1 VAYFFVAP
9 FDRVE
14 QRRLSEKL
22 ALAVARSSRSPIG
35 GDHLPHSATGRN
47 GSISRASHAAYERLS
62 ATGSAADQSLLEYQ
76 IIFENAIVG
85 ICSMRNRIL
94 LRCNRRMEQIFGFGP
109 GELDQQPVR
118 ILYPNKEAYERIDKV
133 YANFPRHNQYV
144 HEPQLVRKDG
154 RLIWCIVSGRLL
166 DPREPAAGSIWVVQ
180 DITERRIT
188 ENALRQAN
196 KRLEMRVEQ
205 RTTNLRRTNQ
215 ALKVEIQRRKDMH
228 VALVESREKYRA
240 LFRTFPI
247 GVAIT
252 DDQGNIVEV
261 NRALQRLTGRRD
273 IAGIQRIGS
282 QAGDLIKPD
291 GGEVSR
297 ENLARVR
304 ALREHRRIED
314 EEVGLLLPDG
324 SRLWFNT
331 IAAPIPVRGYGVVA
345 TYSDVTERKQ
355 AVEREK
361 RQQAEFS
368 RAARL
373 NVMGEMASALAHELG
388 QPLSSCLN
396 YLEGLILRLEVGTAE
411 TADIATALASARRQ
425 AERAGEIV
433 NRVRNY
439 VRRHRPERRIV
450 DVNEIIRDVV
460 SFLSFEARSQGSVVR
475 LALAPQRLAAFV
487 DRVELEQVVLNLL
500 KNALDAVCAVPK
512 RRRIVSISTRSRCK
526 GLIECLVS
534 DHGCGLPADG
544 VVRVF
549 EPYVTTKPDGLGL
562 GLSICRTIIES
573 HDGKLKAAHN
583 RPHGA
588 KFSFTLPIGEVRP

>member
-1 VAYFFVAP
+1 MAYFFVAP

-166 DPREPAAGSIWVVQ
+166 DPREPAEGSIWVVQ

-215 ALKVEIQRRKDMH
+215 ALKVEVQRRKDMH

-425 AERAGEIV
+425 AEHIW
-433 NRVRNY
+433 RNTQ
-439 VRRHRPERRIV
+439 
-450 DVNEIIRDVV
+450 N
-460 SFLSFEARSQGSVVR
+460 
-475 LALAPQRLAAFV
+475 
-487 DRVELEQVVLNLL
+487 
-500 KNALDAVCAVPK
+500 C
-512 RRRIVSISTRSRCK
+512 
-526 GLIECLVS
+526 
-534 DHGCGLPADG
+534 
-544 VVRVF
+544 
-549 EPYVTTKPDGLGL
+549 
-562 GLSICRTIIES
+562 
-573 HDGKLKAAHN
+573 
-583 RPHGA
+583 
-588 KFSFTLPIGEVRP
+588 